1 MLPEALFPGGGTP
14 RGGSL
19 HRAAR
24 ACLTGAALALLLGGC
39 IAGSG
44 EVLRS
49 APATTT
55 APVVATPDNAAEREH
70 ARLVSAFGGEYRAP
84 SAQAYLERI
93 VASLTPATDRPDE
106 RFSVTLLDSPAV
118 NAFALPNGRLY
129 VTRGLLALANDDAEL
144 AAVMAHE
151 IAHVTL
157 RHASTRSELEMRSA
171 LVTRVV
177 ADVLR
182 DQRAAELVRDTTR
195 MDIARFSREQ
205 EIEADLT
212 AVATLARAGY
222 DPHGATRFLRNLD
235 NWVELASG
243 ASGGRVQRA
252 AYDMFATHPAT
263 AQRIEAARIAARGF
277 SAPGVGATDRDGYL
291 SVLDGVAFG
300 DNSSDGMV
308 RGREYVNGRLRI
320 GFTAP
325 DGFRLDNSSR
335 AVLGSSADE
344 SRRLLFD
351 LVEGTDGQSLTD
363 VLQATWTDDMR
374 SESLALTTVNG
385 LEAATGAS
393 RGREWSFRLAAVRQE
408 GRVFRLIFAFRP
420 RDAGAERLFQEV
432 LASIRPITAADVAR
446 LQPPRL
452 QIARA
457 APGDDVAAMARR
469 MSGAGGSVDI
479 FRVLNGLEAGDRIE
493 PGRVYKIIVD

>member
-1 MLPEALFPGGGTP
+1 MLPKSFPSGDAL
-14 RGGSL
+14 
-19 HRAAR
+19 AR
-24 ACLTGAALALLLGGC
+24 ACKSCAAIAILASLLGGC

-44 EVLRS
+44 DLLRS
-49 APATTT
+49 APATTPPAVT
-55 APVVATPDNAAEREH
+55 APNNAAEREH
-70 ARLVSAFGGEYRAP
+70 AQLVSAFGGEYRAP
-84 SAQAYLERI
+84 AARAYLER
-93 VASLTPATDRPDE
+93 VVSELTPATDRPDE

-129 VTRGLLALANDDAEL
+129 VTRGLLALANDSAEL

-157 RHASTRSELEMRSA
+157 RHAATRSELEMRSA

-182 DQRAAELVRDTTR
+182 DRRAAEMVRDTTR

-222 DPHGATRFLRNLD
+222 DPYGAARFLRNLD
-235 NWVELASG
+235 RWVGLATG
-243 ASGGRVQRA
+243 AAGARVQRA

-263 AQRIEAARIAARGF
+263 AQRVEAARIAARGF
-277 SAPGVGATDRDGYL
+277 SGPGVGAADRDGYL
-291 SVLDGVAFG
+291 AVLDGVAFG

-308 RGREYVNGRLRI
+308 RGREYVHGRLRI

-325 DGFRLDNSSR
+325 QGFRLDNSSR
-335 AVLGSSADE
+335 AVLGSSSDE
-344 SRRLLFD
+344 ARRLLFD

-374 SESLALTTVNG
+374 AESLALTNVNG
-385 LEAATGAS
+385 LEAATAAS
-393 RGREWSFRLAAVRQE
+393 RGREWHFRLAAVRHD
-408 GRVFRLIFAFRP
+408 GRVYRLIFAFRP
-420 RDAGAERLFQEV
+420 RDAGAERLFQET
-432 LASIRPITAADVAR
+432 LSSIRPITASDVAR

-452 QIARA
+452 RIVRA
-457 APGDDVAAMARR
+457 APGEDVAAMARR
-469 MSGAGGSVDI
+469 MTGAGGSVEI
-479 FRVLNGLEAGDRIE
+479 FRVLNGLDAGDRIE
-493 PGRVYKIIVD
+493 PGRAYKIIVD